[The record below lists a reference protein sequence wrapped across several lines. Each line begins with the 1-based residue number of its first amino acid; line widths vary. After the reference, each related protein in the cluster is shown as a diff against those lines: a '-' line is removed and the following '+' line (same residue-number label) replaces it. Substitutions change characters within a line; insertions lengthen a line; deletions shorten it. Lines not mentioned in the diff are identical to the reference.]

1 MTPYEK
7 RKASYSIYFN
17 KESHKEFPVKHDMLL
32 RFVVIC
38 NRLLFN
44 TYYAREVWGA
54 I

>member
-7 RKASYSIYFN
+7 RAPYSIYSN

-38 NRLLFN
+38 IRLPFN
-44 TYYAREVWGA
+44 TYYAKEVRGA